1 MLCVFVVLATPSDG
15 KKYEQKDGG
24 LPVDL
29 KLPVKHVLS
38 RELQVLT
45 SLTTYI
51 VLYFFQFAVCLH
63 IFFSCVAFAAIF

>member
-15 KKYEQKDGG
+15 KKYEQKDDG

-38 RELQVLT
+38 RELQVHT
-45 SLTTYI
+45 SLSTYI
-51 VLYFFQFAVCLH
+51 FLYFFQFAVCLH
-63 IFFSCVAFAAIF
+63 FFCVC